1 MGIDRLI
8 RAPLPVILPLLLGAL
23 ALAALTPVPGDRIAL
38 ITRLGRPVQ
47 VVDQGLAL
55 HWPLVDRVL
64 LIDRRAITTLQ
75 EDIAAIGADGQ
86 GLRIDAYATWHVAD
100 PARFATS
107 LGDPERAQATLRSA
121 LAARVQGA
129 GGGDAPA
136 LARGAADGALRAGL
150 AADLNR
156 YGVAVDAVHLS
167 RVVPADGPALDAAL
181 SAMAVRADGDAAVIA
196 EQGRRD
202 AALIR
207 AEAQARAGQIYAASF
222 GKDPQFYDFYRAML
236 SYDAAFAQKGSHTTM
251 VIAPDSA
258 YLHHFG
264 ATP

>member
-1 MGIDRLI
+1 MRIDRLT
-8 RAPLPVILPLLLGAL
+8 RAPLILLLLIAAL
-23 ALAALTPVPGDRIAL
+23 GLAALTPVPSDRIAL

-47 VVDQGLAL
+47 VIDQGVAL
-55 HWPLVDRVL
+55 HWPLIDRVVL
-64 LIDRRAITTLQ
+64 VDRRAMTTHQ
-75 EDIAAIGADGQ
+75 DDIAVATPGGQ
-86 GLRIDAYATWHVAD
+86 ALRIDAYATWRVVD
-100 PARFATS
+100 PARF
-107 LGDPERAQATLRSA
+107 LATLGTIDQAQDTVRTA
-121 LAARVQGA
+121 LAAQVQGA
-129 GGGDAPA
+129 AADDAPA
-136 LARGAADGALRAGL
+136 LARGAADARLRAGL
-150 AADLNR
+150 VHDLDH
-156 YGVAVDAVHLS
+156 YGLAVDQVHLA
-167 RVVPADGPALDAAL
+167 RVVPADGPSLDAAL

-236 SYDAAFAQKGSHTTM
+236 SYDAAFAQKGSHATM

-264 ATP
+264 ANP